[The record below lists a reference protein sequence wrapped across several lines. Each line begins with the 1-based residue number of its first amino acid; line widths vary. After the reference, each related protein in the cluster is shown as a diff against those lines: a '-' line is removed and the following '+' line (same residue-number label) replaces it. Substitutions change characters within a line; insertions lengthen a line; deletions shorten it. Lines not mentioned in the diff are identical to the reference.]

1 MKYLVS
7 IVMVL
12 LMVNL
17 FANAQ
22 SAADKATPLDPGATA
37 VPIDPAT
44 IETKP
49 DPNSHY
55 AKKTIPGRDAGATQG
70 GRAPCDKNGNRN
82 CNPSPKTTVTSRK
95 GAKGK
100 GTGAKVDPAATTKT
114 GNQTQ

>member
-12 LMVNL
+12 LMFNL

-22 SAADKATPLDPGATA
+22 SAADTVTPVDPGATA
-37 VPIDPAT
+37 APIDPAT
-44 IETKP
+44 IVTKP
-49 DPNSHY
+49 DPNSAY
-55 AKKTIPGRDAGATQG
+55 VKTTMNGRGAGGTQG
-70 GRAPCDKNGNRN
+70 KREKCDENGNGK
-82 CNPSPKTTVTSRK
+82 CNPSPSSIVTSRK

-100 GTGAKVDPAATTKT
+100 GTGAKVDPAAVKS